1 MFRSKAIQKKYS
13 DRLVLVDGSSKD
25 DIALAMSYGFK
36 KVISLKELIAL
47 YPNIDTVTG
56 NDICKPKNRSKIVQ
70 NLLKRF
76 GMTEVEFKESL

>member
-1 MFRSKAIQKKYS
+1 MYS

-25 DIALAMSYGFK
+25 EIALAMSYGFK

-47 YPNIDTVTG
+47 YPDIDTVTG
-56 NDICKPKNRSKIVQ
+56 NDICKPQDRSEIVQ